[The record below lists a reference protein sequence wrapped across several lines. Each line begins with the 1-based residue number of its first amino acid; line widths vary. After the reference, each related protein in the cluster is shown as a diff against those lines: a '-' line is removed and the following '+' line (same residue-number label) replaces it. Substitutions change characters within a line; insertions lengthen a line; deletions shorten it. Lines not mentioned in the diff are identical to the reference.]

1 MKLLVAT
8 DGSDNAL
15 RSVAYAAEL
24 LGKMTEG
31 GSITLITVQDDAA
44 LQRARRFVGKQ
55 TVDEYLHELAEA
67 DMAGARELLDRAGV
81 EYATML
87 RIGQPAPQIVAAG
100 EADRFD
106 MIVLGSKGRS
116 TLKDLVVGSA
126 ARQMIELA
134 KIPILLVR

>member
-15 RSVAYAAEL
+15 RSVAYAADL
-24 LGKMTEG
+24 LEKMTDG

-67 DMAGARELLDRAGV
+67 DIAGARELLDRAGV
-81 EYATML
+81 EYATIL
-87 RIGQPAPQIVAAG
+87 RIGQPAHQIVAAG
-100 EADRFD
+100 EAEQFD

-116 TLKDLVVGSA
+116 TLKDLVVGSI
-126 ARQMIELA
+126 ARQIIELA
-134 KIPILLVR
+134 KIPVLLVR